1 MTMSRRMFNDNA
13 NKNANINVL
22 NKPKG
27 RYNLVN

>member
-1 MTMSRRMFNDNA
+1 MSRRMFNGNDNA

-27 RYNLVN
+27 KYNLIN